1 MRYFY
6 NVVGDQL
13 FLPFGNAKGQAVGV
27 RASHFEGLSAGNF
40 LAFAA
45 NANVMAWLR
54 RTKPCAYKHLNLTI
68 FSQNDVENYNSEMSQ
83 HMGLMHSKALF
94 VHRRNSS
101 ALFVHQ
107 QFCLF
112 VVSVKQLNSFRIRAE
127 RSPTLYQLYKKYRA
141 G

>member
-1 MRYFY
+1 MKTVKVS
-6 NVVGDQL
+6 NMDITPPKTTSGD
-13 FLPFGNAKGQAVGV
+13 
-27 RASHFEGLSAGNF
+27 
-40 LAFAA
+40 
-45 NANVMAWLR
+45 
-54 RTKPCAYKHLNLTI
+54 
-68 FSQNDVENYNSEMSQ
+68 YNSEMSQ
-83 HMGLMHSKALF
+83 QMGLMHSK
-94 VHRRNSS
+94 

>member
-1 MRYFY
+1 MKTVKVS
-6 NVVGDQL
+6 NMDITPPKTTSGD
-13 FLPFGNAKGQAVGV
+13 
-27 RASHFEGLSAGNF
+27 
-40 LAFAA
+40 
-45 NANVMAWLR
+45 
-54 RTKPCAYKHLNLTI
+54 
-68 FSQNDVENYNSEMSQ
+68 YNSEMSQ
-83 HMGLMHSKALF
+83 QMGLMHSKALF